1 MTELLHRAFD
11 AAAKL
16 PPAEQDLLGQRLLAE
31 LSEADAPLTDAQK
44 QELDRRLAVYR
55 AEPDKVFP
63 FEQVE
68 QEALARMQP

>member
-11 AAAKL
+11 EAAKL

-31 LSEADAPLTDAQK
+31 LTETDAPLTEAQA
-44 QELDRRLAVYR
+44 QELNRRLAAYR
-55 AEPDKVFP
+55 AEPDKVFS

-68 QEALARMQP
+68 REALARMQP